1 MMQIQTTADD
11 PQIKILLQTAL
22 AHFQK
27 NEAALGESTLLSV
40 LQTKPDEPDALQ
52 LLGLLRRAQGRLPE
66 AEALYRRSLMMK
78 PNQPQVQHNLATL
91 LKATD
96 RTDEAIAAFREAIRL
111 KPNYAEAYLNM
122 GIALADRENFAG
134 AEKAYREALRLQP
147 GFLMAKQS
155 LVAALN
161 SQGRPREAEQIAR
174 QALAQSTRRPRQTAA
189 LKHNLGV
196 SLSAQR
202 RHVEALRSFDEA
214 QALVPE
220 IPNTDRARANALQAM
235 GRMDDAVESY
245 KRAIARNPLDLAAHN
260 DLNQLLYR
268 LERNETFLTSY
279 DDVAAA
285 YPRIGALPLGKA
297 NFLLQLQRFEESREF
312 YARAAK
318 LLPDSITPHDG
329 LAQSLAGLGEFD
341 AAIREHETAVKMEP
355 ENVNAWCNFA
365 QTLSRSGDAKKAAR
379 VAEQA
384 LRHGPFHQGALAI
397 WGTALAQLGDSRHEL
412 LNDYENFVQVFDLE
426 PPPGFA
432 DMAAFNA
439 ALNHYLDSLHTDR
452 REFTNQTLRGGTQ
465 TIENLFGAGHA
476 PIEALRARIDE
487 TVGRYIES
495 LARNAE
501 HPLLGRRAERFLY
514 AGSWSSRLHDCGF
527 HTNHVHPKGWISSAY
542 YVAVPD
548 AVADETGKQGWIKF
562 GEPPFDAQLKD
573 PVRRTV
579 QPAAGRLVLFPSYMW
594 HGTVPFHS
602 GEARTTIAFDVIPM
616 TRG

>member
-1 MMQIQTTADD
+1 MMQLETTADD
-11 PQIKILLQTAL
+11 PQIKALLQTAL

-27 NEAALGESTLLSV
+27 NEAEAGESILSNVLL
-40 LQTKPDEPDALQ
+40 KHPDEPDALQ
-52 LLGLLRRAQGRLPE
+52 LLGLLRRLQGRLPE

-78 PNQPQVQHNLATL
+78 PNQPQVHHNLANL

-96 RTDEAIAAFREAIRL
+96 RADEAVAAFREAIRQ
-111 KPNYAEAYLNM
+111 KPNYAEAHLNL
-122 GIALADRENFAG
+122 GLTLADKENFTG

-202 RHVEALRSFDEA
+202 RHAEALQNFNDA
-214 QALVPE
+214 QMLVPD

-235 GRMDDAVESY
+235 GRMDEAVDRY
-245 KRAIARNPLDLAAHN
+245 GRAIARNPLDLAAHA

-268 LERNETFLTSY
+268 LERNDAFLRSY
-279 DDVAAA
+279 DDVATA

-297 NFLLQLQRFEESREF
+297 TFLLQLERFEDAREF
-312 YARAAK
+312 YARAAR
-318 LLPDSITPHDG
+318 LLPDSVTPHDG
-329 LAQSLAGLGEFD
+329 MALALASLGDFESAV
-341 AAIREHETAVKMEP
+341 REHETAVKMEP
-355 ENVNAWCNFA
+355 ENTNAWCNFA
-365 QTLSRSGDAKKAAR
+365 QTLSRGGDAKR
-379 VAEQA
+379 A
-384 LRHGPFHQGALAI
+384 LRAAERAMMHAPFHQGALAI
-397 WGTALAQLGDSRHEL
+397 WGTALAQLGDARNEL
-412 LNDYENFVQVFDLE
+412 LNDYENFVSVFDLD
-426 PPPGFA
+426 PPEGFA

-439 ALNHYLDSLHTDR
+439 ALNQYLDPLHTDK

-465 TIENLFGAGHA
+465 TIENLFGVGHA
-476 PIEALRARIDE
+476 PIEMLRQRIDDA
-487 TVGRYIES
+487 VSRYI
-495 LARNAE
+495 AGMKDHAE
-501 HPLLGRRAERFLY
+501 HPLLGRRATKFLY

-542 YVAVPD
+542 YVALPD
-548 AVADETGKQGWIKF
+548 AVADDAGQQGWIKF
-562 GEPPFDAQLKD
+562 GEPPFDAKLKD
-573 PVRRTV
+573 PVRRV
-579 QPAAGRLVLFPSYMW
+579 IQPAPGRLVLFPSYMW

-602 GEARTTIAFDVIPM
+602 AQARTTIAFDVIPM
-616 TRG
+616 TRV